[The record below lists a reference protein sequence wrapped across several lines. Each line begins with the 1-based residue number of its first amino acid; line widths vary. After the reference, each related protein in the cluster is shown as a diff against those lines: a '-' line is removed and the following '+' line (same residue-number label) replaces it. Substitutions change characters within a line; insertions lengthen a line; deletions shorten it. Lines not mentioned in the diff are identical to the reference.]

1 MRETTMT
8 SLFRCYFIFCDLEYV
23 MIRESECTLNFD
35 LIEVET
41 LIDLALQFIKRQSS
55 TLNLYLLLCKY
66 VYYSSLIRIWDMS
79 FLTNRLNSSSW

>member
-1 MRETTMT
+1 
-8 SLFRCYFIFCDLEYV
+8 

-66 VYYSSLIRIWDMS
+66 VYY
-79 FLTNRLNSSSW
+79 